1 MGLDVA
7 DHRGAFGDDGGR
19 HAQSIGKSALGFF
32 AHVHLRSAAA
42 FTINRSFQG
51 IITMSTRALV
61 TLFAIP
67 LLVLAGCSREKS
79 DWRSAQAADSP
90 ESYEQFIAAHPDSTL
105 VATARER
112 LQQLAEEKDWRAAAG
127 LDTPEAYQ
135 QFLAQY
141 PAGKWAKEAQVR
153 LDNFAAGAAPVGP
166 GPVAPAA
173 GEAAAAVTPPPAAT
187 SGSGYG
193 VQLGAFS
200 SSERANEEWK
210 KLQADSAGMLD
221 GLSPRVVVGE
231 SQGKTIYR
239 LQAEVRDE
247 AQARA
252 ICGGLKDSKKPC
264 VPVIPRPAAAP

>member
-1 MGLDVA
+1 
-7 DHRGAFGDDGGR
+7 
-19 HAQSIGKSALGFF
+19 
-32 AHVHLRSAAA
+32 
-42 FTINRSFQG
+42 
-51 IITMSTRALV
+51 MSTRILV
-61 TLFAIP
+61 ISFAVS
-67 LLVLAGCSREKS
+67 LLALAGCSREKS

-90 ESYEQFIAAHPDSTL
+90 ESYQQFMDEHPESSH

-127 LDTPEAYQ
+127 IDTSESYQ

-153 LDNFAAGAAPVGP
+153 IDGFTSREGAAHSTIP
-166 GPVAPAA
+166 GTAAPPAPAS
-173 GEAAAAVTPPPAAT
+173 GEPVPADTAPPATAS
-187 SGSGYG
+187 SGFG

-200 SSERANEEWK
+200 SAERANEEWIR
-210 KLQADSAGMLD
+210 LQAEAGGMLD

-231 SQGKTIYR
+231 ASGKTLYR

-252 ICGGLKDSKKPC
+252 ICGGLKVAQKPC
-264 VPVIPRPAAAP
+264 VPVIPH

>member
-1 MGLDVA
+1 
-7 DHRGAFGDDGGR
+7 
-19 HAQSIGKSALGFF
+19 
-32 AHVHLRSAAA
+32 
-42 FTINRSFQG
+42 
-51 IITMSTRALV
+51 MSTRALV

-67 LLVLAGCSREKS
+67 MLALVACSREKS

-90 ESYEQFIAAHPDSTL
+90 ESYEQFMSSHPDSTL

-127 LDTPEAYQ
+127 VDTAQAYQ

-141 PAGKWAKEAQVR
+141 PAGKWAREAQVR
-153 LDNFAAGAAPVGP
+153 IDNFSASAAPPGGAAAAGATT
-166 GPVAPAA
+166 PAMPPA
-173 GEAAAAVTPPPAAT
+173 GEGAALPDTLPPAT
-187 SGSGYG
+187 SGDSGYG

-210 KLQADSAGMLD
+210 KLQADSAGTLD
-221 GLSPRVVVGE
+221 GLAPRVVVGDA
-231 SQGKTIYR
+231 QGKAIYR

-252 ICGGLKDSKKPC
+252 ICGGLKVANKPC
-264 VPVIPRPAAAP
+264 VPVIPRR

>member
-1 MGLDVA
+1 
-7 DHRGAFGDDGGR
+7 
-19 HAQSIGKSALGFF
+19 
-32 AHVHLRSAAA
+32 
-42 FTINRSFQG
+42 
-51 IITMSTRALV
+51 MSTRALV

-67 LLVLAGCSREKS
+67 LLALVACSREKS

-90 ESYEQFIAAHPDSTL
+90 ESYEQFIAGHPDSTL

-112 LQQLAEEKDWRAAAG
+112 LSQLAEEKDWRAAAG
-127 LDTPEAYQ
+127 VDSLEAYQ

-153 LDNFAAGAAPVGP
+153 VDNFAAGTAPATPATAPAASAD
-166 GPVAPAA
+166 VAPATTA
-173 GEAAAAVTPPPAAT
+173 PPSAP
-187 SGSGYG
+187 GDSGYG

-200 SSERANEEWK
+200 SPERANEEWK
-210 KLQADSAGMLD
+210 KLQADSAGLLD

-231 SQGKTIYR
+231 AQGKTLYR

-252 ICGGLKDSKKPC
+252 ICGGLKLSKKPC
-264 VPVIPRPAAAP
+264 VPVIPR